1 MDSLLHAL
9 LGKPLW
15 EVNKPLCT
23 SSIKSNCTSLPPP
36 YIFDLFSRK
45 VMLTFSFL
53 LTGVPLFLVMA
64 VPKDQFWVVIVLA
77 YAGKTGGKLF
87 KFSTWFTTELWHYK

>member
-1 MDSLLHAL
+1 MYKD
-9 LGKPLW
+9 
-15 EVNKPLCT
+15 
-23 SSIKSNCTSLPPP
+23 
-36 YIFDLFSRK
+36 IFFEITLICRK

-77 YAGKTGGKLF
+77 YAGEMGGIFF
-87 KFSTWFTTELWHYK
+87 KFSTWFTNELWHYK

>member
-1 MDSLLHAL
+1 
-9 LGKPLW
+9 
-15 EVNKPLCT
+15 
-23 SSIKSNCTSLPPP
+23 
-36 YIFDLFSRK
+36 
-45 VMLTFSFL
+45 MLTFSFL